1 MGRGIR
7 GAGNRGTLR
16 NRRALLQTG
25 RRADRRLRHQNGA
38 AEVTAGMDGFDH
50 VVDVLVVGSGGGGM
64 TAALTA
70 HAAGLDALV
79 IEKSSHFG
87 GSTALS
93 GGGIWVPGAPA
104 QRREGYTPSPEA
116 VVGYLKLITEGLV
129 SESRIRQYVEAAPQM
144 LRFLEQLSDWFE
156 FVWKPGYAD
165 YYPELPGGSEL
176 GSTINVPPIDLR
188 RLGVDEQKLL
198 APLALAPRGI
208 WLGPKE
214 LRTFYRI
221 RQSWAGKGV
230 LLKLI
235 SRMVRAR
242 VLVERM
248 AAIVQSLAARLR
260 LAMRERGVPLWLDS
274 PMSELLI
281 GADGSVTGAV
291 VERDGVVQRIGARH
305 GGILASGGFDHDLA
319 RRKEVLPVIDQDWS
333 FGNPAAMGDGIRA
346 GEKVG
351 AATELLD
358 EAWWFPAIQWPDGR
372 MQFMLNERMMPA
384 QFIVNGEGKRF
395 INEAAPYMDFGHAMI
410 DGQRSGVTHIPCWL
424 ITDHRSWNRYVIG
437 GHLPIP
443 KIPGAP
449 VPTGRKV
456 PTAWLES
463 GVVKAAMTWDE
474 MATKIGVPARQ
485 LSETARRFNKL
496 ARTGHDD
503 DFNRGESVYDNHC
516 GYPTLPI
523 PNLYPLGDPPYYAFR
538 IVLGDLGTSGGLRTD
553 EYARVLRSD
562 DTVVRG
568 LYAVGNTA
576 APVMGRSYAGAGAT
590 IGPAM
595 TFGFVAAKHLAA
607 QTATRT
613 LNSHGR

>member
-1 MGRGIR
+1 MS
-7 GAGNRGTLR
+7 
-16 NRRALLQTG
+16 
-25 RRADRRLRHQNGA
+25 A
-38 AEVTAGMDGFDH
+38 APSTADGFDH
-50 VVDVLVVGSGGGGM
+50 VVDVLIVGSGGGGM
-64 TAALTA
+64 AAALTA
-70 HAAGLDALV
+70 QAAGLDALV
-79 IEKSSHFG
+79 VEKSPYFG

-104 QRREGYTPSPEA
+104 QRREGYHPSPEEVA
-116 VVGYLKLITEGLV
+116 KYLLQITDGLV
-129 SESRIRQYVEAAPQM
+129 SEARIRQYVQSAPQM
-144 LRFLEQLSDWFE
+144 LEFLENLSGWFE

-188 RLGVDEQKLL
+188 KLGDDEQKLL
-198 APLALAPRGI
+198 KPLALAPKGI

-235 SRMVRAR
+235 ARMVRAR
-242 VLVERM
+242 VFGERM
-248 AAIVQSLAARLR
+248 AAIGQSLAARLR
-260 LAMRERGVPLWLDS
+260 LAMRERGIPLWLET
-274 PMSELLI
+274 PMVELLTD
-281 GADGSVTGAV
+281 AAGSVTGALV
-291 VERDGVVQRIGARH
+291 LREGRTVSVGGRLGV
-305 GGILASGGFDHDLA
+305 ILASGGFDHDLA
-319 RRKEVLPVIDQDWS
+319 WRKEQLPVLDQDWS

-346 GEKVG
+346 GQKVG

-410 DGQRSGVTHIPCWL
+410 DGQKSGVTHIPCWL
-424 ITDHRSWNRYVIG
+424 VTDHRSWNRYVVG

-456 PTAWLES
+456 PRAWLES
-463 GVVKAAMTWDE
+463 GVVKAATSWDE
-474 MATKIGVPARQ
+474 MAAKIGVPARQ
-485 LSETARRFNKL
+485 LAETAARFNEL
-496 ARTGHDD
+496 ARKGHDD
-503 DFNRGESVYDNHC
+503 DFNRGDSVYDNYY
-516 GYPTLPI
+516 GAPTLPN
-523 PNLYPLGDPPYYAFR
+523 PNLYPLGGPPYYAFR

-553 EYARVLRSD
+553 EYARVLRDD

-595 TFGFVAAKHLAA
+595 TFGFVAAKHVAA
-607 QTATRT
+607 HAAKQT
-613 LNSHGR
+613 L

>member
-1 MGRGIR
+1 MTP
-7 GAGNRGTLR
+7 APSEDT
-16 NRRALLQTG
+16 
-25 RRADRRLRHQNGA
+25 
-38 AEVTAGMDGFDH
+38 FDH

-70 HAAGLDALV
+70 DASGLQTLV
-79 IEKSSHFG
+79 VEKSPHFG

-104 QRREGYTPSPEA
+104 QRREGYSPDPEA
-116 VVGYLKLITEGLV
+116 VVGYLRRITDGLV
-129 SESRIRQYVEAAPQM
+129 TEARLRQYVESSPRM
-144 LRFLEQLSDWFE
+144 LEFLEGLSLWLE

-176 GSTINVPPIDLR
+176 GSTINVPAIDLR
-188 RLGVDEQKLL
+188 KLGSDEQQLL
-198 APLALAPRGI
+198 QPLALAPRGI

-214 LRTFYRI
+214 LRAFYRI

-242 VLVERM
+242 VFGERM
-248 AAIVQSLAARLR
+248 AAIGQSLAARLR
-260 LAMRERGVPLWLDS
+260 LAMKERGIPLWLDS
-274 PMSELLI
+274 PMLELLTDAH
-281 GADGSVTGAV
+281 GTVTGAAV
-291 VERDGVVQRIGARH
+291 HRDGKTQRIGARH
-305 GGILASGGFDHDLA
+305 GVILATGGFDHDLA
-319 RRKEVLPVIDQDWS
+319 WRKEHQPVLGQEGQDWS
-333 FGNPAAMGDGIRA
+333 FGNPASTGDGIRA
-346 GEKVG
+346 GQKLG
-351 AATELLD
+351 AATDLLD

-410 DGQRSGVTHIPCWL
+410 EGQKSGVTHIPCWL
-424 ITDHRSWNRYVIG
+424 ITDHRSFNRYVVG

-456 PTAWLES
+456 PAAWLES
-463 GVVKAAMTWDE
+463 GVVKAGSSWDE
-474 MATKIGVPARQ
+474 LAAKIDVPPAR
-485 LSETARRFNKL
+485 LRDTAVRFNAL
-496 ARTGHDD
+496 ARKGHDD
-503 DFNRGESVYDNHC
+503 DFNRGDSVYDNYYGDH
-516 GYPTLPI
+516 TLPN

-538 IVLGDLGTSGGLRTD
+538 IVLGDLGTSGGLLTD
-553 EYARVLRSD
+553 EHAQVLRPDGS
-562 DTVVRG
+562 VVPG
-568 LYAVGNTA
+568 LYAVGNVSA
-576 APVMGRSYAGAGAT
+576 AVMGRSYAGAGAT

-595 TFGFVAAKHLAA
+595 TFGFVAAKHAA
-607 QTATRT
+607 EQAIS
-613 LNSHGR
+613 SHRR

>member
-1 MGRGIR
+1 M
-7 GAGNRGTLR
+7 T
-16 NRRALLQTG
+16 
-25 RRADRRLRHQNGA
+25 AD
-38 AEVTAGMDGFDH
+38 FDH

-70 HAAGLDALV
+70 QAAGLDALV
-79 IEKSSHFG
+79 VEKSSFFG

-104 QRREGYTPSPEA
+104 QRREGYAPEPEG
-116 VVGYLKLITEGLV
+116 VVEYLRQITDGLV
-129 SESRIRQYVEAAPQM
+129 SEARIRQYVESAPKM
-144 LRFLEQLSDWFE
+144 LGFLERLSGWCE

-188 RLGVDEQKLL
+188 KLGPDEQKLL
-198 APLALAPRGI
+198 QPLALAPKGI

-235 SRMVRAR
+235 ARMVRAR
-242 VLVERM
+242 VFGERM
-248 AAIVQSLAARLR
+248 AAIGQSLAARLR
-260 LAMRERGVPLWLDS
+260 LTMRERGVPLWLDS
-274 PMSELLI
+274 PMTELLTD
-281 GADGSVTGAV
+281 ADGSVAGAS
-291 VERDGVVQRIGARH
+291 VERDGKTQRIGARL
-305 GGILASGGFDHDLA
+305 GVILASGGFDHDLA
-319 RRKEVLPVIDQDWS
+319 WRRELLPVVEQDWS

-346 GEKVG
+346 AQKLG
-351 AATELLD
+351 AATDLLD

-384 QFIVNGEGKRF
+384 QFIVNGDGKRF

-410 DGQRSGVTHIPCWL
+410 DGQKSGVTHIPCWL

-456 PTAWLES
+456 PSAWLES
-463 GVVKAAMTWDE
+463 GVVKAAMTWEE
-474 MATKIGVPARQ
+474 MATRIGVPADK
-485 LSETARRFNKL
+485 LSETARRFNEL
-496 ARTGHDD
+496 ARKGHDD
-503 DFNRGESVYDNHC
+503 DFNRGDSVYDNYY
-516 GYPTLPI
+516 GDPTLPN
-523 PNLYPLGDPPYYAFR
+523 PNLYPLADPPYYAFR

-553 EYARVLRSD
+553 EYARVLRD
-562 DTVVRG
+562 DGTVVPG

-595 TFGFVAAKHLAA
+595 TFGFVAANHIAA
-607 QTATRT
+607 HAAKRT
-613 LNSHGR
+613 LNSHRR

>member
-1 MGRGIR
+1 MT
-7 GAGNRGTLR
+7 GAL
-16 NRRALLQTG
+16 
-25 RRADRRLRHQNGA
+25 
-38 AEVTAGMDGFDH
+38 DGFDH
-50 VVDVLVVGSGGGGM
+50 LVDVLIVGSGGGGM
-64 TAALTA
+64 AAALTA
-70 HAAGLDALV
+70 HASGLDALV
-79 IEKSSHFG
+79 VEKSSYFG

-104 QRREGYTPSPEA
+104 QRREGYTPSPEG
-116 VVGYLKLITEGLV
+116 VVEYLQKITDGLV
-129 SESRIRQYVEAAPQM
+129 SEARIRQYVESAPQM
-144 LRFLEQLSDWFE
+144 LGFLENLSRWFE

-188 RLGVDEQKLL
+188 KLGADEQRLL
-198 APLALAPRGI
+198 KPLALAPRGI

-242 VLVERM
+242 VFGERM
-248 AAIVQSLAARLR
+248 AAIGQSLAARLM
-260 LAMRERGVPLWLDS
+260 LAMRERGIPLWLDS
-274 PMSELLI
+274 PMAELLTD
-281 GADGSVTGAV
+281 ADGSVTGAL
-291 VERDGVVQRIGARH
+291 VERDGRKQRIGARL
-305 GGILASGGFDHDLA
+305 GVILASGGFDHDLA
-319 RRKEVLPVIDQDWS
+319 WRKEQLPVLESAGSQDWS

-346 GEKVG
+346 GQKVG
-351 AATELLD
+351 AATDLLD

-384 QFIVNGEGKRF
+384 QFIVNGDGKRF

-410 DGQRSGVTHIPCWL
+410 DGQKSGVTHIPCWL
-424 ITDHRSWNRYVIG
+424 ITDHRSWNRYVVA

-456 PTAWLES
+456 PVAWLES
-463 GVVKAAMTWDE
+463 GVVKAAMSWDE
-474 MATKIGVPARQ
+474 MAAKIGVPARQ
-485 LSETARRFNKL
+485 LSETASRFNEL
-496 ARTGHDD
+496 AHMGHDD
-503 DFNRGESVYDNHC
+503 DFNRGDSVYDNYY
-516 GYPTLPI
+516 GDPTLPN
-523 PNLYPLGDPPYYAFR
+523 PNLYPLGAPPYYAFR

-553 EYARVLRSD
+553 EYARVLRPD
-562 DTVVRG
+562 DTVVEG

-595 TFGFVAAKHLAA
+595 TFGFVAAKHVAA
-607 QTATRT
+607 QAAKQT
-613 LNSHGR
+613 L

>member
-1 MGRGIR
+1 MT
-7 GAGNRGTLR
+7 A
-16 NRRALLQTG
+16 AL
-25 RRADRRLRHQNGA
+25 
-38 AEVTAGMDGFDH
+38 DGFDH
-50 VVDVLVVGSGGGGM
+50 VVDVLIVGSGGGGM

-70 HAAGLDALV
+70 QAAGLDALV

-104 QRREGYTPSPEA
+104 QRREGYVPSPEA
-116 VVGYLKLITEGLV
+116 VVGYLKQITDGLV
-129 SESRIRQYVEAAPQM
+129 SEARLRQYVETAPQM
-144 LRFLEQLSDWFE
+144 LQFLEQLSGWFE

-176 GSTINVPPIDLR
+176 GSTINVPAIDLR
-188 RLGVDEQKLL
+188 KLGADEQKLL
-198 APLALAPRGI
+198 QPLALAPKGI
-208 WLGPKE
+208 WLGPKD

-235 SRMVRAR
+235 TRMVRAR
-242 VLVERM
+242 VFGERM
-248 AAIVQSLAARLR
+248 AAIGQSLAARLR
-260 LAMRERGVPLWLDS
+260 LALRERGIPLWLDS
-274 PMSELLI
+274 PMVQLI
-281 GADGSVTGAV
+281 TDSDGSVTGAV
-291 VERDGVVQRIGARH
+291 VEREGASQRIGARR
-305 GGILASGGFDHDLA
+305 GVILASGGFDHDLA
-319 RRKEVLPVIDQDWS
+319 WRKELLPEVDQDWS

-346 GEKVG
+346 GQKIG
-351 AATELLD
+351 AATDLLD

-384 QFIVNGEGKRF
+384 QFIVNGAGKRF

-424 ITDHRSWNRYVIG
+424 ITDHRSFNRYVVG

-449 VPTGRKV
+449 VPTGRKI
-456 PTAWLES
+456 PPAWLES
-463 GVVKAAMTWDE
+463 GVVKAATTWDE
-474 MATKIGVPARQ
+474 MAAKIGVPADQ
-485 LSETARRFNKL
+485 LAETARRFNEL
-496 ARTGHDD
+496 ARKGHDD
-503 DFNRGESVYDNHC
+503 DFNRGDSVYDNYYGDH
-516 GYPTLPI
+516 TLPN

-538 IVLGDLGTSGGLRTD
+538 IVLGDLGTSGGLLTD
-553 EYARVLRSD
+553 EHARVLRAD
-562 DTVVRG
+562 GTVVPG
-568 LYAVGNTA
+568 LYAVGNTS

-595 TFGFVAAKHLAA
+595 TFGYVAAKHVAA
-607 QTATRT
+607 RAANRAVNTHR
-613 LNSHGR
+613 R

>member
-1 MGRGIR
+1 MTS
-7 GAGNRGTLR
+7 ANSP
-16 NRRALLQTG
+16 A
-25 RRADRRLRHQNGA
+25 
-38 AEVTAGMDGFDH
+38 FDH
-50 VVDVLVVGSGGGGM
+50 VVDVVIVGSGGGGM

-70 HAAGLDALV
+70 AAVGLDALV
-79 IEKSSHFG
+79 VEKSSHFG

-104 QRREGYTPSPEA
+104 QRREGYAPDPDG
-116 VVGYLKLITEGLV
+116 VVDYLRQITDGLV
-129 SESRIRQYVEAAPQM
+129 SEARLRQYVESAPKM
-144 LRFLEQLSDWFE
+144 LAFLEGHSTWLE

-165 YYPELPGGSEL
+165 YYPELSGGSEL

-188 RLGVDEQKLL
+188 KLGADEQKMLQ
-198 APLALAPRGI
+198 PLALAPKGI

-214 LRTFYRI
+214 LRSFYRI

-230 LLKLI
+230 LVKLI

-242 VLVERM
+242 VLNERM
-248 AAIVQSLAARLR
+248 AAIGQSLTARLR
-260 LAMRERGVPLWLDS
+260 LAMRDHGIPLWLDS
-274 PMSELLI
+274 AMTELVTDL
-281 GADGSVTGAV
+281 DGTVTGV
-291 VERDGVVQRIGARH
+291 LLERLGTTQRIGARR
-305 GGILASGGFDHDLA
+305 GVILAAGGFDHDLA
-319 RRKEVLPVIDQDWS
+319 WRKEQLPVVDQDWS

-346 GEKVG
+346 GQKVG
-351 AATELLD
+351 AATDLLD

-384 QFIVNGEGKRF
+384 QFIVNGAGQRF

-410 DGQRSGVTHIPCWL
+410 DGQKSGITHIPCWL
-424 ITDHRSWNRYVIG
+424 ITDHRSFNRYVVA

-456 PTAWLES
+456 PAAWLES
-463 GVVKAAMTWDE
+463 GVVKAATTWDE
-474 MATKIGVPARQ
+474 MASKICVPAEQ
-485 LSETARRFNKL
+485 LRATAARFNELARR
-496 ARTGHDD
+496 GHDD
-503 DFNRGESVYDNHC
+503 DFNRGDSVYDNYY
-516 GYPTLPI
+516 GDPTLPN

-553 EYARVLRSD
+553 EYARVLRPD
-562 DTVVRG
+562 DTVVPG
-568 LYAVGNTA
+568 LYAVGNTS

-595 TFGFVAAKHLAA
+595 TFGYIAAKHIAEQKAA
-607 QTATRT
+607 QT
-613 LNSHGR
+613 LNSHRR

>member
-1 MGRGIR
+1 MS
-7 GAGNRGTLR
+7 
-16 NRRALLQTG
+16 
-25 RRADRRLRHQNGA
+25 A
-38 AEVTAGMDGFDH
+38 APSTADGFDH
-50 VVDVLVVGSGGGGM
+50 VVDVLIVGSGGGGM
-64 TAALTA
+64 AAALTA
-70 HAAGLDALV
+70 QAAGLDALV
-79 IEKSSHFG
+79 VEKSPYFG

-104 QRREGYTPSPEA
+104 QRREGYSPCPDE
-116 VVGYLKLITEGLV
+116 VVKYLLKITDGLV
-129 SESRIRQYVEAAPQM
+129 SEARIRQYVQSAPRM
-144 LRFLEQLSDWFE
+144 LEFLEDLSEWFE

-188 RLGVDEQKLL
+188 KLGDDEQQLL
-198 APLALAPRGI
+198 KPLALAPKGI

-235 SRMVRAR
+235 ARMVRAR
-242 VLVERM
+242 VFGERM
-248 AAIVQSLAARLR
+248 AAIGQSLAARLR
-260 LAMRERGVPLWLDS
+260 LAMRERGIPLWLEA
-274 PMSELLI
+274 PMTELLTD
-281 GADGSVTGAV
+281 ADGSVTGALV
-291 VERDGVVQRIGARH
+291 VRKGGTRRVGARL
-305 GGILASGGFDHDLA
+305 GVILASGGFDHDLA
-319 RRKEVLPVIDQDWS
+319 WRKEQLPVLEQDWS

-346 GEKVG
+346 GQKIG
-351 AATELLD
+351 AATDLLD

-410 DGQRSGVTHIPCWL
+410 DGQKSGITHIPCWL
-424 ITDHRSWNRYVIG
+424 ITDHRSWNRYVVG

-456 PTAWLES
+456 PRAWLES
-463 GVVKAAMTWDE
+463 GVVKAATSWDE
-474 MATKIGVPARQ
+474 MAAKIGVPARQ
-485 LSETARRFNKL
+485 LAETAGRFNEL
-496 ARTGHDD
+496 ARKGHDD
-503 DFNRGESVYDNHC
+503 DFNRGDSVYDNYY
-516 GYPTLPI
+516 GDPTLPN
-523 PNLYPLGDPPYYAFR
+523 PNLYPLGGPPYYAFR

-553 EYARVLRSD
+553 EYARVLRDD

-595 TFGFVAAKHLAA
+595 TFGFVAAKHAA
-607 QTATRT
+607 KQT
-613 LNSHGR
+613 L

>member
-1 MGRGIR
+1 MTTR
-7 GAGNRGTLR
+7 
-16 NRRALLQTG
+16 
-25 RRADRRLRHQNGA
+25 
-38 AEVTAGMDGFDH
+38 MDEFDH

-116 VVGYLKLITEGLV
+116 VIGYLQRITEGLV
-129 SESRIRQYVEAAPQM
+129 TEARIRQYVETAPQM
-144 LRFLEQLSDWFE
+144 LQFLEQLSGWLE

-188 RLGVDEQKLL
+188 ELGVDEQKML

-242 VLVERM
+242 VLGERM
-248 AAIVQSLAARLR
+248 AAIGQSLAARLR

-274 PMSELLI
+274 PMTELLL

-291 VERDGVVQRIGARH
+291 VERDGAAQRIGARH
-305 GGILASGGFDHDLA
+305 GVILASGGFDHDLA

-384 QFIVNGEGKRF
+384 QFIVNGAGKRF

-410 DGQRSGVTHIPCWL
+410 DGQNSGVTHIPCWL
-424 ITDHRSWNRYVIG
+424 ITDHRSFNRYVVG

-456 PTAWLES
+456 PKAWLES
-463 GVVKAAMTWDE
+463 GVVKAAGSWDE
-474 MATKIGVPARQ
+474 MAAKIGVPAGQ
-485 LSETARRFNKL
+485 LAETAARFNEL
-496 ARTGHDD
+496 AHKGHDD
-503 DFNRGESVYDNHC
+503 DFNRGDSVYDNYY
-516 GYPTLPI
+516 GDPTLPN

-538 IVLGDLGTSGGLRTD
+538 IVPGDLGTSGGLRTD
-553 EYARVLRSD
+553 EFARVLRAD
-562 DTVVRG
+562 DTVVPG
-568 LYAVGNTA
+568 LYAVGNTS

-595 TFGFVAAKHLAA
+595 TFGFVAAKHVAA
-607 QTATRT
+607 QAANQA
-613 LNSHGR
+613 LNSHRR

>member
-1 MGRGIR
+1 M
-7 GAGNRGTLR
+7 T
-16 NRRALLQTG
+16 
-25 RRADRRLRHQNGA
+25 AD
-38 AEVTAGMDGFDH
+38 TFDH
-50 VVDVLVVGSGGGGM
+50 VVDVLIVGSGGGGM
-64 TAALTA
+64 AAALTA
-70 HAAGLDALV
+70 HAFGLDALV
-79 IEKSSHFG
+79 VEKSPYFG

-104 QRREGYTPSPEA
+104 QRREGYAPEPEG
-116 VVGYLKLITEGLV
+116 VVEYLRKITDGLV
-129 SESRIRQYVEAAPQM
+129 SEARIRQYVESAPQM
-144 LRFLEQLSDWFE
+144 LEFLEQLSGWFE

-188 RLGVDEQKLL
+188 KLGPDEEKLL
-198 APLALAPRGI
+198 KPLALAPKGI

-235 SRMVRAR
+235 WRMVRAR
-242 VLVERM
+242 AFNERM
-248 AAIVQSLAARLR
+248 AAIGQSLAARLR
-260 LAMRERGVPLWLDS
+260 LAMRERGIPLWLDS
-274 PMSELLI
+274 PMLELLTDA
-281 GADGSVTGAV
+281 GGSVTGALL
-291 VERDGVVQRIGARH
+291 ERDGGKQRIGARL
-305 GGILASGGFDHDLA
+305 GVILACGGFDHDLA
-319 RRKEVLPVIDQDWS
+319 WRKEQLPVVDQDWS

-346 GEKVG
+346 GQKVG
-351 AATELLD
+351 AGTDLLD

-384 QFIVNGEGKRF
+384 QFIVNGEGRRF
-395 INEAAPYMDFGHAMI
+395 INEAAPYMDFGHAVI
-410 DGQRSGVTHIPCWL
+410 DGQKSGVTHIPCWL

-449 VPTGRKV
+449 VPTGRKI
-456 PTAWLES
+456 PPAWLES
-463 GVVKAAMTWDE
+463 GVVKAAMSWAE
-474 MATKIGVPARQ
+474 MAAKIGVPARQ
-485 LSETARRFNKL
+485 LAETASRFNEL

-503 DFNRGESVYDNHC
+503 DFNRGDSVYDNYY
-516 GYPTLPI
+516 GDPTLPN
-523 PNLYPLGDPPYYAFR
+523 PNLYPLEDPPYYAFR
-538 IVLGDLGTSGGLRTD
+538 MVLGDLGTSGGLRTD

-607 QTATRT
+607 QRATRT
-613 LNSHGR
+613 LNSHRR

>member
-1 MGRGIR
+1 MS
-7 GAGNRGTLR
+7 AE
-16 NRRALLQTG
+16 LLG
-25 RRADRRLRHQNGA
+25 
-38 AEVTAGMDGFDH
+38 EFDQI
-50 VVDVLVVGSGGGGM
+50 VDVLVVGSGGGGM

-70 HAAGLDALV
+70 AAFGLDVLV
-79 IEKSSHFG
+79 VEKSSYFG

-104 QRREGYTPSPEA
+104 QRRA
-116 VVGYLKLITEGLV
+116 GYLPDPDGVVEYLRRITEGLV
-129 SESRIRQYVEAAPQM
+129 SDERIRQYVESAPQM
-144 LRFLEQLSDWFE
+144 LEFLEKQSHWLE

-188 RLGVDEQKLL
+188 ALGDDEDKLL
-198 APLALAPRGI
+198 PPLSLAPKGI

-214 LRTFYRI
+214 LRSFYRV

-230 LLKLI
+230 LVKLVA
-235 SRMVRAR
+235 RMVRAR
-242 VLVERM
+242 VFGERI
-248 AAIVQSLAARLR
+248 AAIGQSLAARLR
-260 LAMRERGVPLWLDS
+260 LAMKEHGIPLWLDS
-274 PMSELLI
+274 PMAELLTD
-281 GADGSVTGAV
+281 ADGSVTGAV
-291 VERDGVVQRIGARH
+291 LGRNGSRLRIGARR
-305 GGILASGGFDHDLA
+305 GVILASGGFDHDLA
-319 RRKEVLPVIDQDWS
+319 WRKEHQPLVDQDWS
-333 FGNPAAMGDGIRA
+333 FGNPASMGDGIRA
-346 GEKVG
+346 GQRIG
-351 AATELLD
+351 AAADLLD

-410 DGQRSGVTHIPCWL
+410 EGQKSGITHVPCWL
-424 ITDHRSWNRYVIG
+424 ITDHRSFNRYVVG

-449 VPTGRKV
+449 VPTGRKL
-456 PTAWLES
+456 PPAWLDS
-463 GVVKAAMTWDE
+463 GVVKAASSWDE
-474 MATKIGVPARQ
+474 LAAQIGVPADQFRA
-485 LSETARRFNKL
+485 TAARFNEL
-496 ARTGHDD
+496 ARKGHDD
-503 DFNRGESVYDNHC
+503 DFNRGDSVYDNYY
-516 GYPTLPI
+516 GDPTLPN
-523 PNLYPLGDPPYYAFR
+523 PNLYPLGNPPYYAFR

-553 EYARVLRSD
+553 EYARVLRPD

-595 TFGFVAAKHLAA
+595 TFGYVAAKHV
-607 QTATRT
+607 ATQT
-613 LNSHGR
+613 LNTHGRYL

>member
-1 MGRGIR
+1 M
-7 GAGNRGTLR
+7 T
-16 NRRALLQTG
+16 
-25 RRADRRLRHQNGA
+25 A
-38 AEVTAGMDGFDH
+38 APDGFDH
-50 VVDVLVVGSGGGGM
+50 VVDVVVVGSGGGGM

-70 HAAGLDALV
+70 QAAGLDALV
-79 IEKSSHFG
+79 VEKSSFFG

-104 QRREGYTPSPEA
+104 QRREGYCPEPER
-116 VVGYLKLITEGLV
+116 VVEYLCRITDGLV
-129 SESRIRQYVEAAPQM
+129 SEARIRQYVESAPKM
-144 LRFLEQLSDWFE
+144 LGFLERLSGWCE

-188 RLGVDEQKLL
+188 KLGPDEQRLL
-198 APLALAPRGI
+198 QPLALAPKGI

-221 RQSWAGKGV
+221 RQSWSGKAV

-242 VLVERM
+242 VFGERM
-248 AAIVQSLAARLR
+248 AAIGQSLAARLR
-260 LAMRERGVPLWLDS
+260 LTMRERGIPLWLDS
-274 PMSELLI
+274 PMTELLTD
-281 GADGSVTGAV
+281 AAGAV
-291 VERDGVVQRIGARH
+291 SGVTVERNGKMQRIGARL
-305 GGILASGGFDHDLA
+305 GVILASGGFDHDLA
-319 RRKEVLPVIDQDWS
+319 WRKELLPVVDQDWS

-346 GEKVG
+346 AQKLG

-358 EAWWFPAIQWPDGR
+358 QAWWFPAIHWPDGR

-384 QFIVNGEGKRF
+384 QFIVNGNGKRF

-410 DGQRSGVTHIPCWL
+410 DGQKSGVTHIPCWL

-456 PTAWLES
+456 PAAWLES
-463 GVVKAAMTWDE
+463 GVVKAATTWRD
-474 MATKIGVPARQ
+474 MAAEIGVPADN
-485 LSETARRFNKL
+485 LAETARRFNEL
-496 ARTGHDD
+496 ADTGHDD
-503 DFNRGESVYDNHC
+503 DFNRGDSVYDNYY
-516 GYPTLPI
+516 GDPTLPN
-523 PNLYPLGDPPYYAFR
+523 PNLYPLGKPPYYAFR

-553 EYARVLRSD
+553 EYARVLRDD
-562 DTVVRG
+562 DTVVPG
-568 LYAVGNTA
+568 LYAVGNTS

-595 TFGFVAAKHLAA
+595 TFGFVAANHIAA
-607 QTATRT
+607 HAAKRT
-613 LNSHGR
+613 LSSHRR